1 MTAREIAIALGG
13 RRASN
18 GWLARCPAHED
29 GTPSFSISAS
39 REGKVLVHC
48 HAGCQQR
55 DVVAALRDRGLWDG
69 GSAKVA
75 VRKQGRHPQS
85 PPPDDRKRTAYAL
98 KLWCETQPAERTLA
112 ETYLRHRALRL
123 PVPRTLRFHPGLK
136 HPDGETWPA
145 MVGLVTRGPENRPVG
160 IHRTFL
166 ARDGKGKAPVAS
178 SKMLLGPYR
187 GGAVRLAPL
196 AEWLMVGEGI
206 ETCLA
211 AIQAVRFGAWA
222 ALSTSGLQTLELPP
236 NVRDVTILADGD
248 KPGEAAA
255 EDAAKRWAGERRR
268 VRIAR
273 PPEGTDFN
281 DLLRGIWPSQE
292 DKA

>member
-13 RRASN
+13 RRAGN

-29 GTPSFSISAS
+29 GTPSLSISES
-39 REGKVLVHC
+39 PEGKVLVHC
-48 HAGCQQR
+48 HAGCEQR
-55 DVVAALRDRGLWDG
+55 DVIAALRDLDLWKG
-69 GSAKVA
+69 GSAKVGA
-75 VRKQGRHPQS
+75 GRPVKRAQS
-85 PPPDDRKRTAYAL
+85 PPADDKKRTAYAL
-98 KLWCETQPAERTLA
+98 KRWCETQPAERTLA
-112 ETYLRHRALRL
+112 ETYLRLRAMRL

-166 ARDGKGKAPVAS
+166 ARDGSGKAPVTS

-196 AEWLMVGEGI
+196 AEWLMIGEGI

-211 AIQAVRFGAWA
+211 AMQAARFGAWA
-222 ALSTSGLQTLELPP
+222 ALSTSGLRTLDLPP

-248 KPGEAAA
+248 EPGEVAA
-255 EDAAKRWAGERRR
+255 EDAAKRWSRERRR

-273 PPEGTDFN
+273 SPAGTDFN

-292 DKA
+292 GEA